1 MVGASVSRPLV
12 SVAIPCRN
20 EKAYIAAC
28 LDSILAG
35 DYPRDRLEI
44 LVADGQSD
52 DGTRDILAQYVAE
65 YSCVTMID
73 NLKRNTPAALNAA
86 IRSAAGRVIV
96 RMDAHALYP
105 PDYISRLVDALQET
119 GADNVGGVLQTIPAD
134 TTPAARA
141 IAIGL
146 SHPFGVGNSH
156 FRTGAP
162 ERREV
167 DTVPFGCYRRE
178 VFERIGLFDEE
189 LIRNQDDEL
198 NFRLI
203 RHGGRILLI
212 PEVSCRYFARRSFR
226 HLSRMYYQYGYFKPL
241 VARKVGRVMTARQ
254 LVPSILLLALIGSA
268 GLSPWVPGA
277 GAAFAG
283 VAALYLGFVVACSA
297 FAAGRDWR
305 CGAALTAVFP
315 ILHFSYGCG
324 FLRGIY
330 DHLLNQGVS
339 AAAETPWFRRWS

>member
-1 MVGASVSRPLV
+1 MVDTLRLRPLV

-20 EKAYIAAC
+20 EKAYIADC

-35 DYPRDRLEI
+35 DYPPDRLEI

-52 DGTRDILAQYVAE
+52 DGTRDILAQYVAR

-86 IRSAAGRVIV
+86 IRSASGEVIV
-96 RMDAHALYP
+96 RMDAHVLYP
-105 PDYISRLVDALQET
+105 PDYISRLVDALEES
-119 GADNVGGVLQTIPAD
+119 GADNVGGVLKTMPAD
-134 TTPAARA
+134 DTPASRA
-141 IAIGL
+141 IAVGL

-156 FRTGAP
+156 FRTGATA
-162 ERREV
+162 RREV

-198 NFRLI
+198 NFRLL
-203 RHGGRILLI
+203 RQGGRILLI

-254 LVPSILLLALIGSA
+254 LVPSILLLALLGSS

-277 GAAFAG
+277 GAVFAG
-283 VAALYLGFVVACSA
+283 IAAIYLGSVLALSA
-297 FAAGRDWR
+297 LAAGTDWR
-305 CGAALTAVFP
+305 CAAALTAVFP

-324 FLRGIY
+324 FLLGIY
-330 DHLLNQGVS
+330 DHLWNQGVP
-339 AAAETPWFRRWS
+339 AAAETALSR